1 MPAEVAKTLTID
13 YYAPAALDKPLDK
26 LPGKRGPFSR
36 VTSSGIPAEI
46 KSKLPVAD
54 LIGETVAL
62 KRAGSAFKGLC
73 PFHAEKTPSFIVT
86 PDRESWHC
94 FGCGEGGDIF
104 TFVMKRDGLE
114 FREALSRLA
123 EKAGVELSERT
134 AREDRRKRRLREAL
148 EAAVAW
154 YREVLLQTPQGERAR
169 AYLAE
174 RGFTDATLD
183 RFGIGYAPNNW
194 QMLTGRL
201 AARGFSQEELIGSG
215 LASPSNRG
223 GVIDRFR
230 GRVIIPIRDS
240 SGRAIGLGGRIMPG
254 LDGPK
259 YLNSPAGPLF
269 DKSQALFAIDLAKTA
284 IRREKLTVIVEGYT
298 DVMAAHQA
306 GFENVVASLG
316 TALTRGQIE
325 LALKYGEAIALAYD
339 VDLAGDTAAREGLLA
354 QLGADHSVSKVRMV
368 RIPDGK
374 DPDELIR
381 GNPEAWQRAVT
392 DAKEVVAFAIDRLAS
407 EADLASV
414 GGKRSFTGRVLAIIK
429 AIPDPLERNFY
440 VQQLAQRVNVE
451 PGILAEAL
459 RREPS
464 GRAVAPAVVATGPGG
479 EAPAATAALSGL
491 ELEALGLLLRYPA
504 LAVEHGGNGTL
515 PFVDATAAALARA
528 WHGWVSAKAGAGA
541 VDAAVID
548 LDGFLSGLDLAS
560 ADLARGVLARL
571 ADGGEGRERLEA
583 DQAREV
589 LRITLLR
596 LRVARLDEDL
606 RDGRLLLE
614 EAQRAGDRQRLEQ
627 IEQQIMRL
635 GREKAEATRAMREPA
650 AVAGTRR
657 S

>member
-1 MPAEVAKTLTID
+1 M
-13 YYAPAALDKPLDK
+13 
-26 LPGKRGPFSR
+26 
-36 VTSSGIPAEI
+36 TSSGITAEI

-54 LIGETVAL
+54 VIGETVAL
-62 KRAGSAFKGLC
+62 KRAGAAFKGLC
-73 PFHAEKTPSFIVT
+73 PFHAEKTASFIVN
-86 PDRESWHC
+86 PEREAWHC

-104 TFVMKRDGLE
+104 TFLMKRDGLD
-114 FREALSRLA
+114 FREALARLA

-148 EAAVAW
+148 EAAITW

-169 AYLAE
+169 TYLDE
-174 RGFTDATLD
+174 RGFATATLD
-183 RFGIGYAPNNW
+183 RFSIGYAPNNW
-194 QMLTGRL
+194 EMLTKRL
-201 AARGFSQEELIGSG
+201 AARGFTDDELIGSG

-254 LDGPK
+254 ADGPK

-269 DKSQALFAIDLAKTA
+269 DKSHTLFAIDLAKAA

-339 VDLAGDTAAREGLLA
+339 VDLAGDSAAREGLLA

-381 GNPEAWQRAVT
+381 GNPDAWRQAVA
-392 DAKEVVAFAIDRLAS
+392 DAREVVGFAIDRLAS
-407 EADLASV
+407 EADMGTV
-414 GGKRSFTGRVLAIIK
+414 GGKRAFTGRVLAIIK

-440 VQQLAQRVNVE
+440 VQQVAQRVNVE

-459 RREPS
+459 QREPT
-464 GRAVAPAVVATGPGG
+464 RRPVTPAAVAIGPGRVLASSDGTGP
-479 EAPAATAALSGL
+479 SGL
-491 ELEALGLLLRYPA
+491 ELEALGLLLSHPP
-504 LAVEHGGNGTL
+504 LAIESGGNGAL
-515 PFVDATAAALARA
+515 PFRDATALALASSWQTRVASAGATIGTADLEDFVSGLDPASAELARA
-528 WHGWVSAKAGAGA
+528 LLV
-541 VDAAVID
+541 
-548 LDGFLSGLDLAS
+548 
-560 ADLARGVLARL
+560 RL
-571 ADGGEGRERLEA
+571 AEAGEDGRLDPE
-583 DQAREV
+583 QARDV

-596 LRVARLDEDL
+596 LRVARLEEDL

-614 EAQRAGDRQRLEQ
+614 EAQHEGDRSRLEA
-627 IEQQIMRL
+627 IEQQIIRL
-635 GREKAEATRAMREPA
+635 GREKAEVTKAMRTPA
-650 AVAGTRR
+650 EVAGTRR